1 MLNGHIWRL
10 LAQYSTFLKLQKVL
24 LSNVGLLDST
34 NGIFKKKEEQLLRRT
49 LLVSVSF
56 SAKNPFF
63 KVSMIDETLRYHD
76 FK

>member
-1 MLNGHIWRL
+1 MLNRHIWRL
-10 LAQYSTFLKLQKVL
+10 LTQYSTFPKLQKVL

-34 NGIFKKKEEQLLRRT
+34 NGIFRKKEDKLLRYT

-63 KVSMIDETLRYHD
+63 KLSMMDETLRYHD

>member
-10 LAQYSTFLKLQKVL
+10 LAQYSTFPKLQKVL